1 MDFSTSK
8 TYPNYL
14 YSPETN
20 FTLSQP
26 LIYLFIF
33 FYKSVWFPGR
43 GISFHHSFSFLEHSN
58 TDYFNF
64 SSKEEK
70 QTHTNNC
77 RGKRKTAPALK

>member
-26 LIYLFIF
+26 LIYLFF
-33 FYKSVWFPGR
+33 FF
-43 GISFHHSFSFLEHSN
+43 ISLFGFLEEVSVS
-58 TDYFNF
+58 TTRLVF
-64 SSKEEK
+64 
-70 QTHTNNC
+70 
-77 RGKRKTAPALK
+77 